1 MFLLFVNRQNIYIFS
16 KKCLSEEEQNKLREI
31 FTEKINT
38 LIDIKESERKSEWK
52 KTLKNSAQPLKS

>member
-1 MFLLFVNRQNIYIFS
+1 MSFRRRTEQAERNIY
-16 KKCLSEEEQNKLREI
+16 R
-31 FTEKINT
+31 KINT